1 MNCVE
6 CRRAKQDKYGI
17 DWKES
22 KMQKI
27 KLCGMMKPCDI
38 EYANR
43 VKPDFVGF
51 VFANT
56 RRKISAA
63 QAKQFREALDAE
75 IPAVGVF
82 VNEDIS
88 VITSLVQDGCIDM
101 IQLHGEEDADYIRC
115 LREVCD
121 VPVIKAVKVQTVEQ
135 IRQAAGLPVDYLLL
149 DTYRKGVLGGT
160 GEAFDWELLR
170 EAKAVAGDTAE
181 GELFGKPYFLAGGL
195 HAGNLREAA
204 ALGSYGL
211 DVSSGIETDGSKDFT
226 KMVEVMELVRK
237 F

>member
-1 MNCVE
+1 
-6 CRRAKQDKYGI
+6 
-17 DWKES
+17 
-22 KMQKI
+22 MQKI

-43 VKPDFVGF
+43 VKPDLVGF
-51 VFANT
+51 IFANT
-56 RRKISAA
+56 RRKISAT

-82 VNEDIS
+82 VNEEIS

-101 IQLHGEEDADYIRC
+101 IQLHGEEDADYIRR
-115 LREVCD
+115 LREICD

-135 IRQAAGLPVDYLLL
+135 IRQAAALSVDYLLL

-170 EAKAVAGDTAE
+170 AAKIAAGDTEE
-181 GELFGKPYFLAGGL
+181 GALFGKPYFLAGGL

-211 DVSSGIETDGSKDFT
+211 DISSGIETDGSKDFT

>member
-1 MNCVE
+1 
-6 CRRAKQDKYGI
+6 
-17 DWKES
+17 
-22 KMQKI
+22 
-27 KLCGMMKPCDI
+27 MKPCDI
-38 EYANR
+38 KYANR

-51 VFANT
+51 IFANT

-88 VITSLVQDGCIDM
+88 VITSLVQNGCIDL
-101 IQLHGEEDADYIRC
+101 IQLHGEEDADYIRR

-135 IRQAAGLPVDYLLL
+135 IRQAAALPVDYLLL

-170 EAKAVAGDTAE
+170 EAKAAAGDAAE

-211 DVSSGIETDGSKDFT
+211 DVSSGIETDGSKDFD
-226 KMVEVMELVRK
+226 KMVEVVNIVRTC
-237 F
+237 

>member
-1 MNCVE
+1 
-6 CRRAKQDKYGI
+6 
-17 DWKES
+17 
-22 KMQKI
+22 MQKI

-43 VKPDFVGF
+43 IKPDFVGF
-51 VFANT
+51 IFANT

-82 VNEDIS
+82 VNEDIP
-88 VITSLVQDGCIDM
+88 VIASLVQDGCIDM

-135 IRQAAGLPVDYLLL
+135 IRQAAALPVDYLLL

-160 GEAFDWELLR
+160 GEAFDWELLQ
-170 EAKAVAGDTAE
+170 EAKAAAGDTAE

>member
-1 MNCVE
+1 
-6 CRRAKQDKYGI
+6 
-17 DWKES
+17 
-22 KMQKI
+22 MQKI

-43 VKPDFVGF
+43 IKPDFVGF
-51 VFANT
+51 IFANT

-82 VNEDIS
+82 VNEDIP
-88 VITSLVQDGCIDM
+88 VITSLVQNGCIDM
-101 IQLHGEEDADYIRC
+101 IQLHGEEDADYIRR

-135 IRQAAGLPVDYLLL
+135 IRQAAALPVDYLLL

-170 EAKAVAGDTAE
+170 EAKAAAGDTAE

-211 DVSSGIETDGSKDFT
+211 DISSGIETDGSKDFT
-226 KMVEVMELVRK
+226 KMVEVMELLRSI
-237 F
+237 

>member
-1 MNCVE
+1 
-6 CRRAKQDKYGI
+6 
-17 DWKES
+17 
-22 KMQKI
+22 
-27 KLCGMMKPCDI
+27 MKPCDI

-51 VFANT
+51 IFANT

-63 QAKQFREALDAE
+63 QAQQFREALDAE

-82 VNEDIS
+82 VNEDIP
-88 VITSLVQDGCIDM
+88 VIASLVQGGCIDM
-101 IQLHGEEDADYIRC
+101 IQLHGEEDADYIRR
-115 LREVCD
+115 LREACD

-135 IRQAAGLPVDYLLL
+135 IRQAAALPVDYLLL
-149 DTYRKGVLGGT
+149 DTYRKGILGGT
-160 GEAFDWELLR
+160 GETFDWELLR
-170 EAKAVAGDTAE
+170 EAKAAAGDTAE

-211 DVSSGIETDGSKDFT
+211 DVSSGIETDGSKDFD
-226 KMVEVMELVRK
+226 KMVEVVNIVRTC
-237 F
+237 

>member
-1 MNCVE
+1 
-6 CRRAKQDKYGI
+6 
-17 DWKES
+17 
-22 KMQKI
+22 MQKI

-43 VKPDFVGF
+43 IKPDFVGF
-51 VFANT
+51 IFANT

-82 VNEDIS
+82 VNEDIP
-88 VITSLVQDGCIDM
+88 VITSLVQNGCIDM
-101 IQLHGEEDADYIRC
+101 IQLHGEEDADYIRR

-135 IRQAAGLPVDYLLL
+135 IRQAAALPVDYLLL
-149 DTYRKGVLGGT
+149 DTYREGVLGGT

-170 EAKAVAGDTAE
+170 EAKAAAGDTAE

-211 DVSSGIETDGSKDFT
+211 DISSGIETDGSKDFT

>member
-1 MNCVE
+1 
-6 CRRAKQDKYGI
+6 
-17 DWKES
+17 
-22 KMQKI
+22 
-27 KLCGMMKPCDI
+27 MKPCDI

-51 VFANT
+51 IFANT

-82 VNEDIS
+82 VNEDIP
-88 VITSLVQDGCIDM
+88 VIASLVQDGCIDM

-135 IRQAAGLPVDYLLL
+135 IRQTAALPVDYLLL

-170 EAKAVAGDTAE
+170 EAKAAAGDTAE

>member
-1 MNCVE
+1 
-6 CRRAKQDKYGI
+6 
-17 DWKES
+17 
-22 KMQKI
+22 
-27 KLCGMMKPCDI
+27 MKPCDI

-43 VKPDFVGF
+43 VKPDLVGF
-51 VFANT
+51 IFANT
-56 RRKISAA
+56 RRKISPE

-88 VITSLVQDGCIDM
+88 VIASLVQDGCIDM

-115 LREVCD
+115 LREICD

-135 IRQAAGLPVDYLLL
+135 IRQAAALPVDYLLL

-170 EAKAVAGDTAE
+170 KAKAAAGDTAE

-195 HAGNLREAA
+195 YAGNLREAT

-211 DVSSGIETDGSKDFT
+211 DVSSGIETDGSKDFD

>member
-1 MNCVE
+1 
-6 CRRAKQDKYGI
+6 
-17 DWKES
+17 
-22 KMQKI
+22 MQKI

-51 VFANT
+51 IFANT

-88 VITSLVQDGCIDM
+88 VITSLVQNGCIDL
-101 IQLHGEEDADYIRC
+101 IQLHGEEDADYIRR
-115 LREVCD
+115 LREVCV

-135 IRQAAGLPVDYLLL
+135 IRQAAALPVDYLLL

-170 EAKAVAGDTAE
+170 EAKIAAGDTAE

>member
-1 MNCVE
+1 
-6 CRRAKQDKYGI
+6 
-17 DWKES
+17 
-22 KMQKI
+22 MQKI

-43 VKPDFVGF
+43 VKPDLVGF
-51 VFANT
+51 IFANT

-88 VITSLVQDGCIDM
+88 VIVSLVQDGCIDM
-101 IQLHGEEDADYIRC
+101 IQLHGEEDADYIRR
-115 LREVCD
+115 LREICG

-135 IRQAAGLPVDYLLL
+135 IRQAAALPVDYLLL

-170 EAKAVAGDTAE
+170 EAKAAAGDTAE

-211 DVSSGIETDGSKDFT
+211 DVSSGIETEGSKDFD
-226 KMVEVMELVRK
+226 KMVEVVNIVRTC
-237 F
+237 

>member
-1 MNCVE
+1 
-6 CRRAKQDKYGI
+6 
-17 DWKES
+17 
-22 KMQKI
+22 
-27 KLCGMMKPCDI
+27 MKPCDI

-43 VKPDFVGF
+43 VKPDLVGF
-51 VFANT
+51 IFANT

-88 VITSLVQDGCIDM
+88 VIVSLVQDGCIDM
-101 IQLHGEEDADYIRC
+101 IQLHGEEDADYIRR
-115 LREVCD
+115 LREICG

-135 IRQAAGLPVDYLLL
+135 IRQAAALPVDYLLL

-170 EAKAVAGDTAE
+170 EAKAAAGDTAE

-211 DVSSGIETDGSKDFT
+211 DVSSGIETEGSKDFD
-226 KMVEVMELVRK
+226 KMVEVVNIVRTC
-237 F
+237 

>member
-1 MNCVE
+1 
-6 CRRAKQDKYGI
+6 
-17 DWKES
+17 
-22 KMQKI
+22 
-27 KLCGMMKPCDI
+27 MKPCDI

-51 VFANT
+51 IFANT

-88 VITSLVQDGCIDM
+88 VITSLVQNGCIDL
-101 IQLHGEEDADYIRC
+101 IQLHGEEDADYIRR

-135 IRQAAGLPVDYLLL
+135 IRQAAALPVDYLLL

-170 EAKAVAGDTAE
+170 EAKAAAGDTAE

-226 KMVEVMELVRK
+226 TMVDVMELVRI

>member
-1 MNCVE
+1 
-6 CRRAKQDKYGI
+6 
-17 DWKES
+17 
-22 KMQKI
+22 
-27 KLCGMMKPCDI
+27 MKPCDI

-51 VFANT
+51 IFANT

-63 QAKQFREALDAE
+63 QAKEFRKALDAE

-101 IQLHGEEDADYIRC
+101 IQLHGEEDADYIRR
-115 LREVCD
+115 LREICD

-135 IRQAAGLPVDYLLL
+135 IRQAAALPVDYLLL

-170 EAKAVAGDTAE
+170 EAKAAAGDTAE

-226 KMVEVMELVRK
+226 KMVEVMKLLRSI
-237 F
+237 

>member
-1 MNCVE
+1 
-6 CRRAKQDKYGI
+6 
-17 DWKES
+17 
-22 KMQKI
+22 MQKI

-43 VKPDFVGF
+43 VKPDLVGF

-56 RRKISAA
+56 RRKISAT

-75 IPAVGVF
+75 IPTVGVF
-82 VNEDIS
+82 VNEDIP
-88 VITSLVQDGCIDM
+88 VIASLVQDGCIDM
-101 IQLHGEEDADYIRC
+101 IQLHGEEDADYIRR
-115 LREVCD
+115 LREICD
-121 VPVIKAVKVQTVEQ
+121 VPVIKAVKVQIVEQ
-135 IRQAAGLPVDYLLL
+135 IRQAAALPVDYLLL

-170 EAKAVAGDTAE
+170 EAKAAAGDTAE
-181 GELFGKPYFLAGGL
+181 GALFGKPYFLAGGL

>member
-1 MNCVE
+1 
-6 CRRAKQDKYGI
+6 
-17 DWKES
+17 
-22 KMQKI
+22 MQKI

-51 VFANT
+51 IFANT
-56 RRKISAA
+56 RRKISSA

-88 VITSLVQDGCIDM
+88 VITSLVQNGCIDM
-101 IQLHGEEDADYIRC
+101 IQLHGEEDADYIRR
-115 LREVCD
+115 LREICD

-135 IRQAAGLPVDYLLL
+135 IRQAAALPVDYLLL

-170 EAKAVAGDTAE
+170 EAKAAAGDTAE
-181 GELFGKPYFLAGGL
+181 GELFGNPYFLAGGL

-211 DVSSGIETDGSKDFT
+211 DISSGIETDGSKDFT
-226 KMVEVMELVRK
+226 KMVEVMELLRSI
-237 F
+237 

>member
-1 MNCVE
+1 
-6 CRRAKQDKYGI
+6 
-17 DWKES
+17 
-22 KMQKI
+22 MQKI

-51 VFANT
+51 IFANT
-56 RRKISAA
+56 RRKISPA
-63 QAKQFREALDAE
+63 QAKQLREALDAE

-82 VNEDIS
+82 VNEDIP
-88 VITSLVQDGCIDM
+88 VIASLVQDGCIDM

-135 IRQAAGLPVDYLLL
+135 IQQTAALPVDYLLL

-170 EAKAVAGDTAE
+170 EAKAAAGDTAE
-181 GELFGKPYFLAGGL
+181 GELFGKTYFLAGGL

>member
-1 MNCVE
+1 
-6 CRRAKQDKYGI
+6 
-17 DWKES
+17 
-22 KMQKI
+22 MQKI

-43 VKPDFVGF
+43 VKPDLVGF
-51 VFANT
+51 IFANT

-63 QAKQFREALDAE
+63 QAKQFRKALDTE

-101 IQLHGEEDADYIRC
+101 IQLHGEEDADYIRR
-115 LREVCD
+115 LREICD

-135 IRQAAGLPVDYLLL
+135 IRQAAALPVDYLLL

-160 GEAFDWELLR
+160 GEAFDWGLLR
-170 EAKAVAGDTAE
+170 EAKAAAGDTVE

-195 HAGNLREAA
+195 HVGNLREAA

-211 DVSSGIETDGSKDFT
+211 DVSSGIETDGSKDFD
-226 KMVEVMELVRK
+226 KMVEVVNIVRTC
-237 F
+237 

>member
-1 MNCVE
+1 
-6 CRRAKQDKYGI
+6 
-17 DWKES
+17 
-22 KMQKI
+22 MQKI

-43 VKPDFVGF
+43 VKPDLVGF
-51 VFANT
+51 IFANT

-63 QAKQFREALDAE
+63 QAKEFRKALDAE

-88 VITSLVQDGCIDM
+88 VITSLVQDGYIDM
-101 IQLHGEEDADYIRC
+101 IQLHGEEDADYIRR
-115 LREVCD
+115 LREICD

-135 IRQAAGLPVDYLLL
+135 IRQAAALPVDYLLL

-160 GEAFDWELLR
+160 GEAFDWGLLR
-170 EAKAVAGDTAE
+170 EAKAAAGDTAE

-204 ALGSYGL
+204 SLGSYGL
-211 DVSSGIETDGSKDFT
+211 DVSSGIEIDGSKDFD

>member
-1 MNCVE
+1 
-6 CRRAKQDKYGI
+6 
-17 DWKES
+17 
-22 KMQKI
+22 MQKI

-43 VKPDFVGF
+43 VKPDLVGF
-51 VFANT
+51 IFANT

-63 QAKQFREALDAE
+63 QAKEFRKALDAE

-101 IQLHGEEDADYIRC
+101 IQLHGEEDADYIRR
-115 LREVCD
+115 LREICD

-135 IRQAAGLPVDYLLL
+135 IRQAAALPVDYLLL

-170 EAKAVAGDTAE
+170 EAKAAAGDTVE

-195 HAGNLREAA
+195 HVGNLREAA

-211 DVSSGIETDGSKDFT
+211 DVSSGIETDGSKDFD
-226 KMVEVMELVRK
+226 KMAEVVNIVRTC
-237 F
+237 

>member
-1 MNCVE
+1 
-6 CRRAKQDKYGI
+6 
-17 DWKES
+17 
-22 KMQKI
+22 
-27 KLCGMMKPCDI
+27 MKPCDI

-51 VFANT
+51 IFANT
-56 RRKISAA
+56 RRKISPA
-63 QAKQFREALDAE
+63 QAKQFRETLNVE

-82 VNEDIS
+82 VNEDIP
-88 VITSLVQDGCIDM
+88 VIASLVQDGCIDM

-135 IRQAAGLPVDYLLL
+135 IQQTAALPVDYLLL

-170 EAKAVAGDTAE
+170 EAKAAAGDTAE
-181 GELFGKPYFLAGGL
+181 GELFGKTYFLAGGL

>member
-1 MNCVE
+1 
-6 CRRAKQDKYGI
+6 
-17 DWKES
+17 
-22 KMQKI
+22 MQKI

-51 VFANT
+51 IFANT
-56 RRKISAA
+56 RRKISLA

-82 VNEDIS
+82 VNEDIP
-88 VITSLVQDGCIDM
+88 VIASLVQDGCIDM

-135 IRQAAGLPVDYLLL
+135 IRQTAALPVDYLLL

-160 GEAFDWELLR
+160 GEAFDWKLLR
-170 EAKAVAGDTAE
+170 EAKAAAGDTAE
-181 GELFGKPYFLAGGL
+181 GALFGKPYFLAGGL

>member
-1 MNCVE
+1 
-6 CRRAKQDKYGI
+6 
-17 DWKES
+17 
-22 KMQKI
+22 MQKI

-38 EYANR
+38 EYANQ

-51 VFANT
+51 IFANT

-63 QAKQFREALDAE
+63 QAKEFREALDAE

-101 IQLHGEEDADYIRC
+101 IQLHGEEDADYIRR

-121 VPVIKAVKVQTVEQ
+121 APVIKAVKVQTVEQ
-135 IRQAAGLPVDYLLL
+135 IRQAAELPVDYLLL

-170 EAKAVAGDTAE
+170 EAKAVARDTAE

-211 DVSSGIETDGSKDFT
+211 DVSSGIETDGSKDFH
-226 KMVEVMELVRK
+226 KMVEVVNIVRE
-237 F
+237 

>member
-1 MNCVE
+1 
-6 CRRAKQDKYGI
+6 
-17 DWKES
+17 
-22 KMQKI
+22 MQKI

-43 VKPDFVGF
+43 IKPDFVGF
-51 VFANT
+51 IFANT

-82 VNEDIS
+82 VNEDIP
-88 VITSLVQDGCIDM
+88 VITSLVQNGCIDM
-101 IQLHGEEDADYIRC
+101 IQLHGEEDADYIRR

-135 IRQAAGLPVDYLLL
+135 IRQAAALPVDYLLL

-170 EAKAVAGDTAE
+170 EAKAAAGDAAE

>member
-1 MNCVE
+1 
-6 CRRAKQDKYGI
+6 
-17 DWKES
+17 
-22 KMQKI
+22 
-27 KLCGMMKPCDI
+27 MKPCDI

-51 VFANT
+51 IFANT
-56 RRKISAA
+56 RRKISAT

-101 IQLHGEEDADYIRC
+101 IQLHGEEDEDYIRR
-115 LREVCD
+115 LREICD

-135 IRQAAGLPVDYLLL
+135 IRQAAALPVDYLLL

-170 EAKAVAGDTAE
+170 EAKAAAGDTAE

>member
-1 MNCVE
+1 
-6 CRRAKQDKYGI
+6 
-17 DWKES
+17 
-22 KMQKI
+22 MQKI

-43 VKPDFVGF
+43 VKPDLVGF
-51 VFANT
+51 IFANT
-56 RRKISAA
+56 RRKIGAT

-101 IQLHGEEDADYIRC
+101 IQLHGEEDADYIRR
-115 LREVCD
+115 LREICD

-135 IRQAAGLPVDYLLL
+135 IRQAAALPVDYLLL

-170 EAKAVAGDTAE
+170 EAKAAAGDTAE

-211 DVSSGIETDGSKDFT
+211 DVSSGIETDGSKDFD
-226 KMVEVMELVRK
+226 KMVEVVNIVRTC
-237 F
+237 

>member
-1 MNCVE
+1 
-6 CRRAKQDKYGI
+6 
-17 DWKES
+17 
-22 KMQKI
+22 
-27 KLCGMMKPCDI
+27 MKPCDI

-43 VKPDFVGF
+43 VKPDLVGF
-51 VFANT
+51 IFANT
-56 RRKISAA
+56 RRKISPA
-63 QAKQFREALDAE
+63 QAKEFRKALDAE

-101 IQLHGEEDADYIRC
+101 IQLHGEEDADYIRR
-115 LREVCD
+115 LREICD

-135 IRQAAGLPVDYLLL
+135 IRQAAALPVDYLLL

-170 EAKAVAGDTAE
+170 EAKAAAGDTAE

-204 ALGSYGL
+204 TLGSYGL

>member
-1 MNCVE
+1 
-6 CRRAKQDKYGI
+6 
-17 DWKES
+17 
-22 KMQKI
+22 
-27 KLCGMMKPCDI
+27 MKPCDI

-43 VKPDFVGF
+43 VKPDLVGF
-51 VFANT
+51 IFANT
-56 RRKISAA
+56 RRKISPA

-88 VITSLVQDGCIDM
+88 VITSLVQNGCIDM
-101 IQLHGEEDADYIRC
+101 IQLHGEEDADYIRR

-135 IRQAAGLPVDYLLL
+135 IRQAAALPVDYLLL

-170 EAKAVAGDTAE
+170 EAKIAAGDTAE

-211 DVSSGIETDGSKDFT
+211 DVSSGTY
-226 KMVEVMELVRK
+226 
-237 F
+237 

>member
-1 MNCVE
+1 
-6 CRRAKQDKYGI
+6 
-17 DWKES
+17 
-22 KMQKI
+22 MQKI

-51 VFANT
+51 IFANT

-88 VITSLVQDGCIDM
+88 VITSLVQNGCIDM
-101 IQLHGEEDADYIRC
+101 IQLHGEEDADYIRR

-135 IRQAAGLPVDYLLL
+135 IRQAAALPVDYLLL

-170 EAKAVAGDTAE
+170 EAKIAAGDTAE

>member
-1 MNCVE
+1 
-6 CRRAKQDKYGI
+6 
-17 DWKES
+17 
-22 KMQKI
+22 MQKI
-27 KLCGMMKPCDI
+27 KLCGMMKPWDI

-51 VFANT
+51 IFANT

-88 VITSLVQDGCIDM
+88 VITSLVQNGCIDL
-101 IQLHGEEDADYIRC
+101 IQLHGEEDADYIRR

-135 IRQAAGLPVDYLLL
+135 IRQAAALPVDYLLL

-170 EAKAVAGDTAE
+170 EAKAAAGDTAE

>member
-1 MNCVE
+1 
-6 CRRAKQDKYGI
+6 
-17 DWKES
+17 
-22 KMQKI
+22 MQKI

-51 VFANT
+51 IFANT

-88 VITSLVQDGCIDM
+88 VITSLVQNGCIDL
-101 IQLHGEEDADYIRC
+101 IQLHGEEDADYIRR

-135 IRQAAGLPVDYLLL
+135 IRQAAALPVDYLLL

-170 EAKAVAGDTAE
+170 EAKAAAGDTAE
-181 GELFGKPYFLAGGL
+181 GEMFGKPYFLAGGL
-195 HAGNLREAA
+195 HEGNLREAA

>member
-1 MNCVE
+1 
-6 CRRAKQDKYGI
+6 
-17 DWKES
+17 
-22 KMQKI
+22 MQKI

-51 VFANT
+51 IFANT

-88 VITSLVQDGCIDM
+88 VITSLVQNGCIDL

-135 IRQAAGLPVDYLLL
+135 IRQTAALPVDYLLL

-170 EAKAVAGDTAE
+170 EAKAAAGDTAE

>member
-1 MNCVE
+1 
-6 CRRAKQDKYGI
+6 
-17 DWKES
+17 
-22 KMQKI
+22 MQKI
-27 KLCGMMKPCDI
+27 KLCGMMKQCDI

-43 VKPDFVGF
+43 VKPDLVGF
-51 VFANT
+51 IFANT

-63 QAKQFREALDAE
+63 QAKQFRKALDAE

-101 IQLHGEEDADYIRC
+101 IQLHGEEDADYIRR
-115 LREVCD
+115 LREICD

-135 IRQAAGLPVDYLLL
+135 IRQAAALPVDYLLL

-170 EAKAVAGDTAE
+170 EAKAAAGDTAE

-204 ALGSYGL
+204 ELGSYGL
-211 DVSSGIETDGSKDFT
+211 DISSGIETDGSKDFT

-237 F
+237 L

>member
-1 MNCVE
+1 
-6 CRRAKQDKYGI
+6 
-17 DWKES
+17 
-22 KMQKI
+22 MQKI

-43 VKPDFVGF
+43 VKPDLVGF
-51 VFANT
+51 IFANT

-63 QAKQFREALDAE
+63 QAKQFRKALDAE

-101 IQLHGEEDADYIRC
+101 IQLHGEEDADYIRR
-115 LREVCD
+115 LREICD

-135 IRQAAGLPVDYLLL
+135 IRQAAALPVDYLLL

-170 EAKAVAGDTAE
+170 EAKAAAGDTAE

-204 ALGSYGL
+204 ELGSYGL
-211 DVSSGIETDGSKDFT
+211 DISSGIETDGSKDFT

>member
-1 MNCVE
+1 
-6 CRRAKQDKYGI
+6 
-17 DWKES
+17 
-22 KMQKI
+22 MQKI

-51 VFANT
+51 IFANT

-88 VITSLVQDGCIDM
+88 VIASLVQDRCIDM
-101 IQLHGEEDADYIRC
+101 IQLHGEEDADYIRR

-135 IRQAAGLPVDYLLL
+135 IWQAAALPVDYLLL

-160 GEAFDWELLR
+160 GEVFDWELLR
-170 EAKAVAGDTAE
+170 EAKAAAGDTAE

-211 DVSSGIETDGSKDFT
+211 DISSGIETDGSKNFT

>member
-1 MNCVE
+1 
-6 CRRAKQDKYGI
+6 
-17 DWKES
+17 
-22 KMQKI
+22 
-27 KLCGMMKPCDI
+27 MKPCDI

-51 VFANT
+51 IFANT

-88 VITSLVQDGCIDM
+88 VITSLVQNGCIDL
-101 IQLHGEEDADYIRC
+101 IQLHGEEDADYIRR

-135 IRQAAGLPVDYLLL
+135 IRQAAALPVDYLLL

-170 EAKAVAGDTAE
+170 EAKAAAGDDAE

>member
-1 MNCVE
+1 
-6 CRRAKQDKYGI
+6 
-17 DWKES
+17 
-22 KMQKI
+22 MQKI

-51 VFANT
+51 IFANT

-88 VITSLVQDGCIDM
+88 VIVSLVQDGCIDM
-101 IQLHGEEDADYIRC
+101 IQLHGEEDADYIRR
-115 LREVCD
+115 LREICG

-135 IRQAAGLPVDYLLL
+135 IRQAAALPVDYLLL

-170 EAKAVAGDTAE
+170 EAKAAAGDTAE
-181 GELFGKPYFLAGGL
+181 GALFGKPYFLAGGL
-195 HAGNLREAA
+195 YAGNLREAA

-211 DVSSGIETDGSKDFT
+211 DVSSGIETDGSKDFD

>member
-1 MNCVE
+1 M
-6 CRRAKQDKYGI
+6 
-17 DWKES
+17 
-22 KMQKI
+22 
-27 KLCGMMKPCDI
+27 
-38 EYANR
+38 
-43 VKPDFVGF
+43 
-51 VFANT
+51 
-56 RRKISAA
+56 
-63 QAKQFREALDAE
+63 
-75 IPAVGVF
+75 F

-88 VITSLVQDGCIDM
+88 VITSLVQNGCIDM
-101 IQLHGEEDADYIRC
+101 IQLHGEEDADYIRR
-115 LREVCD
+115 LREICD
-121 VPVIKAVKVQTVEQ
+121 VPVIKAVKVQMVEQ
-135 IRQAAGLPVDYLLL
+135 IRQAAALPVDYLLL

-170 EAKAVAGDTAE
+170 EAKIVAGDTAE

-226 KMVEVMELVRK
+226 KMVKVMELVRK

>member
-1 MNCVE
+1 
-6 CRRAKQDKYGI
+6 
-17 DWKES
+17 
-22 KMQKI
+22 MQKI

-51 VFANT
+51 IFANT
-56 RRKISAA
+56 RRKISPA
-63 QAKQFREALDAE
+63 QAKQFREVLDAE

-82 VNEDIS
+82 VNEDIP
-88 VITSLVQDGCIDM
+88 VIASLVQDGCIDM
-101 IQLHGEEDADYIRC
+101 IQLHGEEDADYIRR
-115 LREVCD
+115 LREICD

-135 IRQAAGLPVDYLLL
+135 IRQAAALPVDYLLL

-170 EAKAVAGDTAE
+170 EAKAAAGDTAE
-181 GELFGKPYFLAGGL
+181 GALFGKPYFLAGGL

-211 DVSSGIETDGSKDFT
+211 DISSGIETDGSKDFT
-226 KMVEVMELVRK
+226 KMVEVMKLVRK

>member
-1 MNCVE
+1 
-6 CRRAKQDKYGI
+6 
-17 DWKES
+17 
-22 KMQKI
+22 
-27 KLCGMMKPCDI
+27 MKPCDI

-43 VKPDFVGF
+43 VKPDFAGF
-51 VFANT
+51 IFANT

-88 VITSLVQDGCIDM
+88 VITSLVQNGCIDL
-101 IQLHGEEDADYIRC
+101 IQLHGEEDADYIRR

-135 IRQAAGLPVDYLLL
+135 IRQAAALPVDYLLL

-226 KMVEVMELVRK
+226 KMVEVMKLLRSI
-237 F
+237 

>member
-1 MNCVE
+1 
-6 CRRAKQDKYGI
+6 
-17 DWKES
+17 
-22 KMQKI
+22 
-27 KLCGMMKPCDI
+27 MKPCDI

-51 VFANT
+51 IFANT
-56 RRKISAA
+56 RRKISAT

-101 IQLHGEEDADYIRC
+101 IQLHGEEDEDYIRR
-115 LREVCD
+115 LREICD

-135 IRQAAGLPVDYLLL
+135 IRQAAALPVDYLLL

-170 EAKAVAGDTAE
+170 EAKAAAGDTAE

-204 ALGSYGL
+204 AFGSYGL